1 MRVVTNLYTSKR
13 SILKSPKVKVNW
25 GRTEC
30 LMLNESGEVVYND
43 VQKFE
48 EDNVGHFKAIAFL
61 KEQISWGL
69 MDK

>member
-1 MRVVTNLYTSKR
+1 
-13 SILKSPKVKVNW
+13 
-25 GRTEC
+25 
-30 LMLNESGEVVYND
+30 MLNESGEVVYND

>member
-1 MRVVTNLYTSKR
+1 M
-13 SILKSPKVKVNW
+13 KVNW

-30 LMLNESGEVVYND
+30 LMLNEWGEVVYND

-48 EDNVGHFKAIAFL
+48 EDNGILRHAIAIL
-61 KEQISWGL
+61 KEQTSWGL

>member
-1 MRVVTNLYTSKR
+1 MRVVINLYASKR

-25 GRTEC
+25 GGTEC
-30 LMLNESGEVVYND
+30 LMLNEWGEVVYND

-48 EDNVGHFKAIAFL
+48 EDNGILRHAIAIL
-61 KEQISWGL
+61 KEQTSWGL